1 MKKESE
7 ENKSKATENNNEK
20 SAVTLDKLRRKVLRG
35 IKVKDKQEEEE
46 DPCCIQE
53 EPSSVIQGRNI
64 ILVPNSTIFDDYQ
77 PSHTAPIAAL
87 AGFIGECSRPC
98 EKRLTE
104 TDLNDSQTRLSLNKN
119 HVQESMLPLLK
130 ENEDVK
136 KGIQV
141 TTYDSEGNKYSMRF
155 VFWTMKYYVLT
166 EWKRFYKEHGLEKDI
181 DIVTVW
187 IFRHRFTQE
196 LCFAITWRRSQMAV
210 PTKLNR
216 RKNK

>member
-7 ENKSKATENNNEK
+7 ENKSKASENNSNGDSLTKEDYSAALSLASLKHAKSDEK

-35 IKVKDKQEEEE
+35 IKVKDKQEEE

-77 PSHTAPIAAL
+77 PSHTPPIASL

-141 TTYDSEGNKYSMRF
+141 TKYDSEGNKYSMRF
-155 VFWTMKYYVLT
+155 T
-166 EWKRFYKEHGLEKDI
+166 E
-181 DIVTVW
+181 
-187 IFRHRFTQE
+187 E
-196 LCFAITWRRSQMAV
+196 LYFAITWRRSPMAV

-216 RKNK
+216 RQNK